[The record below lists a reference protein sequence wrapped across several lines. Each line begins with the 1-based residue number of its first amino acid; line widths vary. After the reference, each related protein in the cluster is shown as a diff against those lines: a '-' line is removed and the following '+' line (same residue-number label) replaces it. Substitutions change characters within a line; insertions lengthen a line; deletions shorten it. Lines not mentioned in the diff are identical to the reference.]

1 MTFPIEIK
9 VNIDADIAVALS
21 TLAQPGGDTQKRL
34 IWFAEHHRGVEDGR
48 LLLDRGVI
56 VRLRSGDTPDE
67 LTVKLRPCT
76 TDQLTDRFSG
86 PFDGESFE
94 YKIEAD
100 WSGSSRVL
108 SASATRAHP
117 QGALLNAVTPGA
129 EAADFLDTLQMQ
141 FLREC
146 APAVHITE
154 LVALGPIAS
163 TKFNNV
169 PLDGLEV
176 DLERWT
182 VADLDFLELSTRIK
196 HKHDET
202 PHEFETRVERK
213 QEKLRSAVRDR
224 GIAISQNPENKTRRV
239 LTALA
244 TGHP

>member
-9 VNIDADIAVALS
+9 VNIDADVADALS
-21 TLAQPGGDTQKRL
+21 TLAQPGGESQKRL
-34 IWFAEHHRGVEDGR
+34 IWFAEHPQGVEDGR
-48 LLLDRGVI
+48 LLLDSGVI

-76 TDQLTDRFSG
+76 TDQLTGRFSS

-94 YKIEAD
+94 YKVEQD
-100 WSGSSRVL
+100 WSGSRHVL
-108 SASATRAHP
+108 SASATCVHP
-117 QGALLNAVTPGA
+117 QGTLLNAATPGA
-129 EAADFLDTLQMQ
+129 DAADFLDTLQRQ
-141 FLREC
+141 FLQEC

-154 LVALGPIAS
+154 LAALGPIAS

-169 PLDGLEV
+169 PLDDLEV

-196 HKHDET
+196 PRHDEK
-202 PHEFETRVERK
+202 PHEFETRVEHK
-213 QEKLRSAVRDR
+213 QKKLRSAVRDR
-224 GIAISQNPENKTRRV
+224 GIAISQNPDNKTRRV

-244 TGHP
+244 TKHL